1 MDSSHQSRRSAAPAP
16 AASSASRPT
25 ITPVLP
31 LLLLETMRDMDRP
44 EEVLEEEDLTIS
56 LPRRLGLSDVVLSQ
70 IRRFQAEVKH
80 KRLQRAE
87 DVEDLIR
94 LVVRRPDAEEIFFE
108 AGRRMAQHAFEQ
120 RAPGLRATVRIMP
133 RALALLTAQRAA
145 KRLFRRIAGP
155 SGLKITRRPLELRI
169 ADALTV
175 RADPGGMACALYTG
189 AFEEL
194 LRAYTR
200 RNYRVVHT
208 HCRARG
214 EDGCQWQV
222 LLSAA

>member
-1 MDSSHQSRRSAAPAP
+1 MDSPNLPRPTAA
-16 AASSASRPT
+16 SASRPT

-44 EEVLEEEDLTIS
+44 DEVLEDEDLTVS

-80 KRLQRAE
+80 RRLQRAA

-108 AGRRMAQHAFEQ
+108 AGRRMAQHAWKQ
-120 RAPGLRATVRIMP
+120 RAAGMRTAVRFMP

-145 KRLFRRIAGP
+145 KRLFRRLVGP
-155 SGLKITRRPLELRI
+155 SALKVTRWPLELRI

-200 RNYRVVHT
+200 RNYRAVHAF
-208 HCRARG
+208 CRARG
-214 EDGCQWQV
+214 EEGCEWQV
-222 LLSAA
+222 RLSAA